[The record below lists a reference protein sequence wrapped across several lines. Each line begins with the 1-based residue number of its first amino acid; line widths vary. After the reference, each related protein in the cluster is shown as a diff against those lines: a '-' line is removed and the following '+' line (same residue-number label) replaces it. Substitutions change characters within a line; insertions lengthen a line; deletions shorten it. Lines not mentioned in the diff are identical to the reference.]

1 MANSKYQLSG
11 GCHCGSVRYTMLE
24 PPQSIQHCHCESC
37 RKVSG
42 CFYQTAGVVR
52 RDKVIIDGSDYLT
65 KYRSSESFER
75 QFCRTCGGAL
85 FGYDEDEEAFF
96 YVHLP
101 TLDGGVDPG
110 HPKDLESHTY
120 MGEKAEWEHVSE
132 SIPHYEKEGPGEIIT
147 AIQKEEA

>member
-1 MANSKYQLSG
+1 MATSKYQLSG

-52 RDKVIIDGSDYLT
+52 RDKVIIDGSDHLT

-75 QFCRTCGGAL
+75 QFCRTCGCAL
-85 FGYDEDEEAFF
+85 FGYDEDDVIRF

-101 TLDGGVDPG
+101 TLDGGVNPG
-110 HPKDLESHTY
+110 HPKDMESHTY
-120 MGEKAEWEHVSE
+120 MGERAEWEFVSDE
-132 SIPHYEKEGPGEIIT
+132 LPHFEKEGPGEIIT
-147 AIQKEEA
+147 TIQRGES